1 MTLTQHCERA
11 NIMCPSVAPRAAC
24 NKTVMEPEPLSV
36 SPLLVLLLMFTYSM
50 AALTLLLRVDSQLDP
65 GELYSTHIVT

>member
-1 MTLTQHCERA
+1 MY
-11 NIMCPSVAPRAAC
+11 PSVAPRAAC
-24 NKTVMEPEPLSV
+24 NKTVIVRISTVSV
-36 SPLLVLLLMFTYSM
+36 IVNVYSV